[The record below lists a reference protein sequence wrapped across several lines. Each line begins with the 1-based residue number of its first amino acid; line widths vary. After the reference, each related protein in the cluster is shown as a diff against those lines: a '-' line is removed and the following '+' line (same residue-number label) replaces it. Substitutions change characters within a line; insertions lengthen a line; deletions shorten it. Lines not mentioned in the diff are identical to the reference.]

1 MLEICRFWPR
11 EEAQLAVGFS
21 FRGRRQVFRVVD
33 GFSGRYHVARPAP
46 PLELLD
52 ESLSLGFTI
61 TGLIQSTPQNLSLSR
76 GFRIFEVM
84 DFTRYEN
91 AGLVEDYDS
100 PLQVFQNTS
109 VFGRVLGAHGEWDQY
124 RETCNQRTHEPGIT
138 HGILLMPQCV
148 WGILNSH
155 NRDIARGNR

>member
-1 MLEICRFWPR
+1 
-11 EEAQLAVGFS
+11 
-21 FRGRRQVFRVVD
+21 
-33 GFSGRYHVARPAP
+33 
-46 PLELLD
+46 
-52 ESLSLGFTI
+52 
-61 TGLIQSTPQNLSLSR
+61 
-76 GFRIFEVM
+76 M

-109 VFGRVLGAHGEWDQY
+109 VFGRVLGAHRERNQY
-124 RETCNQRTHEPGIT
+124 RDRCNQRTHDLGIT

-148 WGILNSH
+148 WVILNAR